1 MAKVAVIG
9 LGYVGLTTSVGLA
22 SLGHS
27 VTGVDIDSNRVE
39 SLRTGKAP
47 FFEHNLEDLL
57 SAQLDSGALVF
68 KSSFDSLPSDIEF
81 VFLAVPTPALP
92 DGQANLS
99 FLNDALKSLMT
110 SLGTNFTAVIK
121 STVPIGTCRTI
132 QNSLSDQSITVVSNP
147 EFLAEGNAVRDFL
160 APSRIVVGSTNP
172 EIGRRVL
179 DLYKGI
185 DAPRMISSPESAE
198 MIKHASNSFLAVKLS
213 FVNELARFCEVTG
226 ADVDEVTQG
235 VGLDPRIGPHFM
247 RPGPGWGGSCFPK
260 DTSEL
265 AFSSRKSGT
274 PMATVEAAIESNQT
288 AISHVLDILR
298 GQLGGDLAGKKI
310 AIWGIAFK
318 AGTDDTRDSPALE
331 VARRIMKEGASLT
344 AFDPMAQVP
353 IGLQITQAPSALEAC
368 RDSDALVILT
378 EWPEFAEIK
387 PEEAKNALQNPA
399 AILDTRRILDQA
411 SWSKVFS
418 SFKAVGGS

>member
-1 MAKVAVIG
+1 
-9 LGYVGLTTSVGLA
+9 
-22 SLGHS
+22 
-27 VTGVDIDSNRVE
+27 VTGVDIDANRVE

-47 FFEHNLEDLL
+47 FFEYNLEDLL

-68 KSSFDSLPSDIEF
+68 KSSFESLPGDIEF

-99 FLNDALKSLMT
+99 FLNDALKSLMM

-121 STVPIGTCRTI
+121 STVPVGTCRTI
-132 QNSLSDQSITVVSNP
+132 QNSLSDQGIVVVSNP

-185 DAPRMISSPESAE
+185 DSPRMISSPESAE

-226 ADVDEVTQG
+226 ADVDEVAQG

-331 VARRIMKEGASLT
+331 VARRIMKEGATVT
-344 AFDPMAQVP
+344 AFDPMAQPP
-353 IGLQITQAPSALEAC
+353 IGLKITQSPSALEAC
-368 RDSDALVILT
+368 EDSNALVILT

-387 PEEAKNALQNPA
+387 PEEVKSALKDSA
-399 AILDTRRILDQA
+399 AVLDTRRILDHGN
-411 SWSKVFS
+411 WSKVFS